1 MRTGKWLMILSLCSL
16 LILIASNM
24 VAPNSFLFWLA
35 DHSVRFQHV
44 REALAVVL
52 FIQLLP
58 LKQVHSLMSRIIAG
72 GIALA
77 IAVWVVMNTYG
88 GTMQLLDSFSL
99 MAGAVAVGIS
109 ALDGSYTSSKHK
121 KQISNPMLA

>member
-1 MRTGKWLMILSLCSL
+1 MKTGRWLIILSLCSL

-44 REALAVVL
+44 REALALVL

-58 LKQVHSLMSRIIAG
+58 LKQTHSFMSRIIAG

-77 IAVWVVMNTYG
+77 IAVWVIMNTYG

-99 MAGAVAVGIS
+99 MSGAVAAGIA
-109 ALDGSYTSSKHK
+109 ALGGSYARTDHK
-121 KQISNPMLA
+121 KQVSNPMLA

>member
-1 MRTGKWLMILSLCSL
+1 MKTGKWLMILSLCSL
-16 LILIASNM
+16 LILIASNL

-35 DHSVRFQHV
+35 DHSMRFQYV
-44 REALAVVL
+44 REALAVIL

-58 LKQVHSLMSRIIAG
+58 LKQAHSLMSRIIAG

-77 IAVWVVMNTYG
+77 VAVWVVMNTYG
-88 GTMQLLDSFSL
+88 GSMQLLDSFSL
-99 MAGAVAVGIS
+99 MSGAVAAGIS
-109 ALDGSYTSSKHK
+109 ALDGSYTPSDRK